1 TKARFLQTQMTQNR
15 IAKPSQKTWTLAL
28 NILLWVHFSSLA
40 TNAALRGECRSNQ
53 LSADHFHH

>member
-1 TKARFLQTQMTQNR
+1 MTQNR

-40 TNAALRGECRSNQ
+40 TNALLRGEQRNTDAAAYHLNHQ
-53 LSADHFHH
+53 KLNA